1 MPDPG
6 KYFQKPGGHS
16 EGFLE
21 NFSRLFS
28 KFLISGHEWGAFLE
42 NFSSWISW
50 LPTKEKM
57 ILEIG
62 SWLRGVSG
70 KFFQT
75 NFIYTYSGKNA
86 LKKSSG
92 KIFQKSFWV
101 ITRKSSI
108 SISILNHVFW
118 KKFPRILL
126 CHDPKSLKW
135 HLEIFSRKPPD
146 SPPVFFDVINFELKY
161 LKKVIYEVYCD
172 ILSRCT
178 SPPPIDATWLI
189 PIIVHGDVTRE

>member
-1 MPDPG
+1 MPNPG

-28 KFLISGHEWGAFLE
+28 EFLISGHEWEAFLE

-86 LKKSSG
+86 LKKLSG
-92 KIFQKSFWV
+92 
-101 ITRKSSI
+101 
-108 SISILNHVFW
+108 N
-118 KKFPRILL
+118 
-126 CHDPKSLKW
+126 
-135 HLEIFSRKPPD
+135 
-146 SPPVFFDVINFELKY
+146 FDVINFELKY

-172 ILSRCT
+172 IMSRCT

-189 PIIVHGDVTRE
+189 PIFVHGDVTRE

>member
-1 MPDPG
+1 MPNPG

-75 NFIYTYSGKNA
+75 NFIYTYSGKNT
-86 LKKSSG
+86 LKKIVWKNFPEILLSHHPKIVNFNFYFKSCILEKFSKNSPVSRPKILKMAFG
-92 KIFQKSFWV
+92 NIFQKTSWFTTRIFRCDQFWTQ
-101 ITRKSSI
+101 IFEKGYLRG
-108 SISILNHVFW
+108 LLWYHV
-118 KKFPRILL
+118 
-126 CHDPKSLKW
+126 
-135 HLEIFSRKPPD
+135 
-146 SPPVFFDVINFELKY
+146 
-161 LKKVIYEVYCD
+161 
-172 ILSRCT
+172 
-178 SPPPIDATWLI
+178 
-189 PIIVHGDVTRE
+189 